1 MRPRAAKGSG
11 VFVSRFL
18 EFLRSTGKQLFRD
31 PALLVGFIP
40 LFVAL
45 SYSTR
50 DIRWLIGASTLIPF
64 LVLALRALDVV
75 TSPKGGRDG
84 LTGLPCR
91 AALLEV
97 IDKYYATPGS
107 STRTAA
113 CMVIDLDDFHSFN
126 ERWGREAADEVLRQ
140 TANRLRSAVRENDL
154 VVRLDADAFA
164 LYLAPA
170 QGMTLDS
177 ILSIGDRIQR
187 TLSEPLVLHGIT
199 AYVSASVGI
208 ALASKS
214 PEPTAASLLVA
225 AERAMVEARSH
236 GAGALRL
243 FSAEMQT
250 EIRASHELAEDLAK
264 ALENGEI
271 VAWFQPQVSTE
282 TGQVTGF
289 EALARWEHPSRGTV
303 SPAEFLPAI
312 EASGR
317 TERLSEVMLY
327 QGLKALV
334 AWERGG
340 FTIPSIGVNFAG
352 LELRNPHLIDKV
364 KWELDR
370 FGLTADRL
378 SVEILESV
386 ISETDD
392 DIVLRNITALG
403 TLGCGIDLD
412 DFGTGHA
419 SISSIK
425 QFKTSRIKIDRSFV
439 THIDKDGEQQRM
451 VAAILTMAH
460 QLQVE
465 TLAEG
470 VETIGEHSL
479 LAQLGCNHVQG
490 FGIARPMPFED
501 TFAWLAAHTGKLAPL
516 PRIERQRE
524 A

>member
-1 MRPRAAKGSG
+1 
-11 VFVSRFL
+11 L
-18 EFLRSTGKQLFRD
+18 NEFLTSAGKHLFRD
-31 PALLVGFIP
+31 PVLLVGLIP

-64 LVLALRALDVV
+64 IVLALRALDVA

-91 AALLEV
+91 AALIEA
-97 IDKYYATPGS
+97 IDRYFATPGA

-126 ERWGREAADEVLRQ
+126 ERWGREPADEVLRQ
-140 TANRLRSAVRENDL
+140 TARRLRSALRDDDL
-154 VVRLDADAFA
+154 VVRLEADAFA
-164 LYLAPA
+164 LYLAPS

-187 TLSEPLVLHGIT
+187 ALSEPVVLHGTT
-199 AYVSASVGI
+199 AYVSASVGV

-225 AERAMVEARSH
+225 AERAMVEARSQ

-250 EIRASHELAEDLAK
+250 EIRASHELADDLAK

-271 VAWFQPQVSTE
+271 VAWFQPQISTD
-282 TGQVTGF
+282 TGKVTGF
-289 EALARWEHPSRGTV
+289 EALVRWEHPTRGTV

-312 EASGR
+312 EATGR

-340 FTIPSIGVNFAG
+340 FSIPSIGVNFAG
-352 LELRNPHLIDKV
+352 LELRNPNLLDKV

-370 FGLTADRL
+370 FSLSPDRL

-386 ISETDD
+386 ISNTDD
-392 DIVLRNITALG
+392 DIILRNISALG
-403 TLGCGIDLD
+403 ALGCGIDLD

-425 QFKTSRIKIDRSFV
+425 RFKTSRIKIDRSFV
-439 THIDKDGEQQRM
+439 THVDKDGEQQRM
-451 VAAILTMAH
+451 VAAILTMAQ
-460 QLQVE
+460 QLGVE
-465 TLAEG
+465 SLAEG
-470 VETIGEHSL
+470 VETLGEHSI

-501 TFAWLAAHTGKLAPL
+501 TFAWLTAHTAKLKPP
-516 PRIERQRE
+516 PRIERQRGM
-524 A
+524 

>member
-1 MRPRAAKGSG
+1 M
-11 VFVSRFL
+11 VSRL
-18 EFLRSTGKQLFRD
+18 LDSLKNTGRQLLRD

-40 LFVAL
+40 LFVAI

-50 DIRWLIGASTLIPF
+50 DIRWLVGASTLIPF
-64 LVLALRALDVV
+64 IVLAFRAMDVV
-75 TSPKGGRDG
+75 NSPKGGHDA
-84 LTGLPCR
+84 LTGLPSR
-91 AALLEV
+91 AALLDV
-97 IDKYYATPGS
+97 VDRYFATPGA

-113 CMVIDLDDFHSFN
+113 CLVIDIDEFHSFN
-126 ERWGREAADEVLRQ
+126 ERWGRDAGDEVLRQ
-140 TANRLRSAVRENDL
+140 TAQRLRSAVREDDL
-154 VVRLDADAFA
+154 VVRLDADAYA
-164 LYLAPA
+164 LYLAPS

-187 TLSEPLVLHGIT
+187 ALSEPVVVHGTT

-243 FSAEMQT
+243 FSSEMQT

-289 EALARWEHPSRGTV
+289 EALARWEHPTRGTV

-312 EASGR
+312 EATGR

-340 FTIPSIGVNFAG
+340 FAIPNIGVNFAG
-352 LELRNPHLIDKV
+352 MELRNPHLIDKV

-386 ISETDD
+386 ISQTED
-392 DIVLRNITALG
+392 DIILRNISALG
-403 TLGCGIDLD
+403 ELGCGIDLD

-425 QFKTSRIKIDRSFV
+425 QFRINRIKIDRSFV
-439 THIDKDGEQQRM
+439 THVDKDGEQQRM
-451 VAAILTMAH
+451 VAAILTMAQ
-460 QLQVE
+460 QLGLDA
-465 TLAEG
+465 LAEG

-479 LAQLGCNHVQG
+479 LGQLGCHHVQG
-490 FGIARPMPFED
+490 YGIARPMPFED
-501 TFAWLAAHTGKLAPL
+501 TFAWLEAHNAKLAPP
-516 PRIERQRE
+516 PRIERQQGH
-524 A
+524 

>member
-1 MRPRAAKGSG
+1 M
-11 VFVSRFL
+11 VSRL
-18 EFLRSTGKQLFRD
+18 KEFLITACKQLFRD

-40 LFVAL
+40 LFLAM

-50 DIRWLIGASTLIPF
+50 DIRWLIGASTLIPI
-64 LVLALRALDVV
+64 LVLAIRALDVA
-75 TSPKGGRDG
+75 TSPKGGRDA

-91 AALLEV
+91 AALLSAL
-97 IDKYYATPGS
+97 DQYFATPGA

-113 CMVIDLDDFHSFN
+113 CLVIDLDDFHSFN
-126 ERWGREAADEVLRQ
+126 ERWGREPADVVLRQ
-140 TANRLRSAVRENDL
+140 TARRLRSAVRDNDL

-164 LYLAPA
+164 LYLAPS

-177 ILSIGDRIQR
+177 ILSVGDRIQR
-187 TLSEPLVLHGIT
+187 ALSEPIILHGTT
-199 AYVSASVGI
+199 AYVSASVGV

-214 PEPTAASLLVA
+214 PEKTGASLLVA
-225 AERAMVEARSH
+225 AERAMVEARSQ

-243 FSAEMQT
+243 FSSEMQT
-250 EIRASHELAEDLAK
+250 EIRASHELADDVAK

-282 TGQVTGF
+282 TGKVTGF
-289 EALARWEHPSRGTV
+289 EALARWEHPTRGTV

-312 EASGR
+312 EATGR

-327 QGLKALV
+327 QGLKAIV

-340 FTIPSIGVNFAG
+340 FIIPSIGVNFAG
-352 LELRNPHLIDKV
+352 LELRNPNLLDKV

-370 FGLTADRL
+370 FGLSADRL

-386 ISETDD
+386 ISNTDD
-392 DIVLRNITALG
+392 DIILRNISSLG
-403 TLGCGIDLD
+403 QLGCGIDLD

-439 THIDKDGEQQRM
+439 THVDKDGEQQRM
-451 VAAILTMAH
+451 VAAILTMAQ
-460 QLQVE
+460 QLGVE
-465 TLAEG
+465 SLAEG
-470 VETIGEHSL
+470 VETLGEHSI

-501 TFAWLAAHTGKLAPL
+501 TFVWLIEHTAKLAPP
-516 PRIERQRE
+516 PRIERQRGV
-524 A
+524 